1 MTSARVLSAALA
13 ALLITGCSAPTTV
26 SAPASTA
33 AGGPAAT
40 TSAPTSAP
48 AGGQEVDKTALL
60 QQVAQAQAF
69 VKTSTTTMDGITTT
83 AGKTT
88 PIKSVIVADRT
99 DPKHLVAKTT
109 MSAAGADINMII
121 DGDTYYMQMGGAWF
135 KLTKASIETSGVSV
149 PDVTDQS
156 TALKDMAAKVQKI
169 VFVGDESVD
178 GVATKHYLLTLDGS
192 ALSSLATGATA
203 APTTTTI
210 PYDMWVDG
218 NSIMRKF
225 AMTLKQDSGDFS
237 MTGVMSKINES
248 VSIAIPTNAQPFP
261 GQ

>member
-1 MTSARVLSAALA
+1 MKSTRVWSAALA
-13 ALLITGCSAPTTV
+13 ALLVTGCTAPTTV
-26 SAPASTA
+26 SAPAPT
-33 AGGPAAT
+33 AAT
-40 TSAPTSAP
+40 TSPAAPASAP

-60 QQVAQAQAF
+60 QSMAEAQAG
-69 VKTSTTTMDGITTT
+69 VKTSTTNMEGSTTT

-99 DPKHLVAKTT
+99 NADHVVAKTT

-121 DGDTYYMQMGGAWF
+121 DGDTYYMLMGGAWF
-135 KLTKASIETSGVSV
+135 KLNKASIETSGVSV

-156 TALKDMAAKVQKI
+156 AALKDMAAKVQKI
-169 VFVGDESVD
+169 VLVGDESVD

-203 APTTTTI
+203 APATATI

-237 MTGVMSKINES
+237 MSGAISKINES
-248 VSIAIPTNAQPFP
+248 VSIEIPANAQPFP